1 MPESGVLRIGNVAID
16 VQISERHDISMSVTQ
31 YAIENGNNVSDHI
44 VENPN
49 SLEIE
54 FEMTNTD
61 GGRDRAKRAFQEFVK
76 LMQDKKPVQ
85 IITEHATYNNMVFTG
100 FPSEHTTP
108 NLGTLR
114 GSARFE
120 QIGIIGAENVITAGR
135 HQSVLAGNGYGRDNV
150 GAGGVSQ
157 LAPEVQ
163 YIVNEQGFVEK
174 VFNQLRDATYRT
186 AVNFIDSGVQS
197 LISDIKNPLV
207 QKVVSKVADY
217 GLGEFESTLYNSMNR
232 V

>member
-1 MPESGVLRIGNVAID
+1 MPESGVLRIGNVSID
-16 VQISERHDISMSVTQ
+16 VLISERHDISMSVTQ
-31 YAIENGNNVSDHI
+31 YAIENGGNVSDHI

-49 SLEIE
+49 TLEIE

-61 GGRDRAKRAFQEFVK
+61 GGRDRSKRAFQEFVK
-76 LMQDKKPVQ
+76 MMQDKKPVQ

-100 FPSEHTTP
+100 FPSEHTAP

-120 QIGIIGAENVITAGR
+120 QIGIIGSDNVITAGR

-157 LAPEVQ
+157 LAPKVQ
-163 YIVNEQGFVEK
+163 YVVNDDGAVQRVLNP
-174 VFNQLRDATYRT
+174 VRDVTYRT

-197 LISDIKNPLV
+197 LISDGRLPRV
-207 QKVVSKVADY
+207 QKITAQLSAY
-217 GLGEFESTLYNSMNR
+217 GMGF